1 MNNIRWP
8 QERYEI
14 SLPAL
19 KIYHNISPSGDI
31 LWSCSDGKEMYKKA
45 WYTCRVVV
53 LPIQPIA
60 LPTDRAPPNPFIR

>member
-1 MNNIRWP
+1 MNNITWP

-14 SLPAL
+14 
-19 KIYHNISPSGDI
+19 GDI